1 MFRLWAKLFQAG
13 KLLGDMVVENGDLS
27 VNRTAKVFSALDTVC
42 NDFDLS
48 KPLWLEKNIKDFK
61 SSGKTRFSS
70 DNFIENISFD
80 FLEIQVIEED
90 PM

>member
-1 MFRLWAKLFQAG
+1 MFRLWAKLFQSG
-13 KLLGDMVVENGDLS
+13 KLLGDMVVENEDPS

-42 NDFDLS
+42 YDFDLS
-48 KPLWLEKNIKDFK
+48 KPLWLEKNINDFK
-61 SSGKTRFSS
+61 KSGKTRFTS
-70 DNFIENISFD
+70 DNFMESISFD